1 VNAASSTKNRS
12 TKNRSSVPVSR
23 SVSVLPVASVSSN
36 LPFVT
41 TYAVDDRVDAWTALG
56 DRSRRQIF
64 ERLAERPQSVTELAG
79 TLPISRPAV
88 SQHLRV
94 LKTADLV
101 RSRPEGTRRI
111 YEVNHEGLSALRAE
125 LDVFWGKSL
134 ARFKELAEQEVD
146 ERTEESP

>member
-1 VNAASSTKNRS
+1 MRGRS
-12 TKNRSSVPVSR
+12 WAW
-23 SVSVLPVASVSSN
+23 VLPEPFVSDN

-41 TYAVDDRVDAWTALG
+41 TYAPKARVDAWTALG

-64 ERLAERPQSVTELAG
+64 ERLTERPHSVTELAR

-111 YEVNHEGLSALRAE
+111 YEVNHEGLRALRAE
-125 LDVFWGKSL
+125 LDGFWSKSL
-134 ARFKELAEQEVD
+134 ARFKELAEQEFN
-146 ERTEESP
+146 ERTEQSP

>member
-1 VNAASSTKNRS
+1 M
-12 TKNRSSVPVSR
+12 
-23 SVSVLPVASVSSN
+23 
-36 LPFVT
+36 
-41 TYAVDDRVDAWTALG
+41 DGWTALG

-64 ERLAERPQSVTELAG
+64 EMLAERPQSVTELAS

-111 YEVNHEGLSALRAE
+111 YEVDPDGLRALREE
-125 LDVFWGKSL
+125 LDGFWSKSL
-134 ARFKELAEQEVD
+134 ARFKQLAEQEVD
-146 ERTEESP
+146 DR

>member
-1 VNAASSTKNRS
+1 MRSRPRDAQSEAAPNRAAGRPCA
-12 TKNRSSVPVSR
+12 N
-23 SVSVLPVASVSSN
+23 ASVSSN

-41 TYAVDDRVDAWTALG
+41 TYAVGDRVDAWTALG
-56 DRSRRQIF
+56 DRSRREIF
-64 ERLAERPQSVTELAG
+64 ERLTERPQSVTELAD

-111 YEVNHEGLSALRAE
+111 YEVNHEGLRALRAE
-125 LDVFWGKSL
+125 LDGFWSKSL

-146 ERTEESP
+146 QRTEESP

>member
-1 VNAASSTKNRS
+1 M
-12 TKNRSSVPVSR
+12 
-23 SVSVLPVASVSSN
+23 
-36 LPFVT
+36 T
-41 TYAVDDRVDAWTALG
+41 TYASAARVDGWTALG

-64 ERLAERPQSVTELAG
+64 EMLAERPQSVTELAS

-111 YEVNHEGLSALRAE
+111 YEVDPDGLRALREE
-125 LDVFWGKSL
+125 LDGFWSKSL
-134 ARFKELAEQEVD
+134 ARFKQLAEQEVD
-146 ERTEESP
+146 DR

>member
-1 VNAASSTKNRS
+1 
-12 TKNRSSVPVSR
+12 VPTYVAEA
-23 SVSVLPVASVSSN
+23 PV
-36 LPFVT
+36 
-41 TYAVDDRVDAWTALG
+41 DGWTALG

-64 ERLAERPQSVTELAG
+64 ERLVEHPQSVTELAG

-111 YEVNHEGLSALRAE
+111 YEVNHEGLRALRAE
-125 LDVFWGKSL
+125 LDGFWSKSL
-134 ARFKELAEQEVD
+134 TRFKQLAEREVD
-146 ERTEESP
+146 ERTEQSP

>member
-1 VNAASSTKNRS
+1 
-12 TKNRSSVPVSR
+12 
-23 SVSVLPVASVSSN
+23 
-36 LPFVT
+36 VT
-41 TYAVDDRVDAWTALG
+41 TYASDARVDGWTALG

-64 ERLAERPQSVTELAG
+64 ELLAERPRSVTELAS

-111 YEVNHEGLSALRAE
+111 YEVDPDGLRALREE
-125 LDVFWGKSL
+125 LDGFWSKSL
-134 ARFKELAEQEVD
+134 ARFKQLAEQEVD
-146 ERTEESP
+146 DR